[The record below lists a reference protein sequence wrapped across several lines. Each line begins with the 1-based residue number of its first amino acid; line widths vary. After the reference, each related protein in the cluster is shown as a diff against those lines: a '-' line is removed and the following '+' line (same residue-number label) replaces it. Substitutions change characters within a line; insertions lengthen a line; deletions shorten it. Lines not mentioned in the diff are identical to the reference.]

1 MKKREVQ
8 MIKKL
13 VLVLLVAFACTLW
26 AADSNDEKA
35 AVIKVIEDAY
45 LNGVNNI
52 GDPEAMKKGFH
63 EDFSLKGIRGGKL
76 AVLTISEWI
85 EIVTKNKAEGK
96 YPPKLKTRFE
106 YPMIDITGN
115 TAVVKINNFRGD
127 KQIFTDYLL
136 LLKFPDGWKITDKIY
151 IRHP

>member
-1 MKKREVQ
+1 

-13 VLVLLVAFACTLW
+13 ALVLLVAFVCTLW

-35 AVIKVIEDAY
+35 AIIKVIEDAY
-45 LNGVNNI
+45 LNGVNNV

-63 EDFSLKGIRGGKL
+63 EDFSLKGIRDGKL

-85 EIVTKNKAEGK
+85 EIVTKNKAQGK

-115 TAVVKINNFRGD
+115 TAVVKIYNFRGD

-151 IRHP
+151 IRHS

>member
-1 MKKREVQ
+1 

-13 VLVLLVAFACTLW
+13 VLVLFVAFACTLW
-26 AADSNDEKA
+26 AADSNAEKT

-63 EDFSLKGIRGGKL
+63 EDFSLKGISGGKL
-76 AVLTISEWI
+76 IVLTISEWI

-106 YPMIDITGN
+106 YPMIDITEN

-151 IRHP
+151 IRHS

>member
-1 MKKREVQ
+1 
-8 MIKKL
+8 MIRKL
-13 VLVLLVAFACTLW
+13 VLILFVAFACSLW
-26 AADSNDEKA
+26 AADSDTEKA

-63 EDFSLKGIRGGKL
+63 EDFSLKGIRDGKL
-76 AVLTISEWI
+76 SEFYIAKWI
-85 EIVTKNKAEGK
+85 KIVATLKADGK
-96 YPPKLKTRFE
+96 YPPPPELKTRFE

-115 TAVVKINNFRGD
+115 TAVVKINNFRGG

-151 IRHP
+151 FRH

>member
-1 MKKREVQ
+1 

-13 VLVLLVAFACTLW
+13 VLVLFVAFACTLW
-26 AADSNDEKA
+26 AADSNAEKT

-63 EDFSLKGIRGGKL
+63 EDFSLKGIIDGKL
-76 AVLTISEWI
+76 VVRTISKWI
-85 EIVTKNKAEGK
+85 EIVTKNRAEGK
-96 YPPKLKTRFE
+96 YPPELKTRFE

-136 LLKFPDGWKITDKIY
+136 LLKFPDGWKITDKIF
-151 IRHP
+151 IRHF